1 MLLSIT
7 FFYLIYKTFPYSASS
22 NIWEGGNAVD
32 ELTVEAFEIEDK
44 EDLIDEIMNKY
55 GQEVLQLVY
64 SYVNNKEVAEDLT
77 QDIFVKCYKSL
88 HTYKGNSN
96 LKTWLW
102 RIAINHCKDYL
113 KSWYNKKV
121 IVTEDDFTYMGS
133 QKESVEQTVIQ
144 NAEDCELASAVMNLP
159 IKYREVI
166 YLFYY
171 EELSIKEVAIV
182 IEVKENTI
190 KTRLKKA
197 KELLK
202 KGLEE

>member
-1 MLLSIT
+1 MDIT
-7 FFYLIYKTFPYSASS
+7 IRIFLCIYKTFPYSASS
-22 NIWEGGNAVD
+22 NIWEGGNDVD
-32 ELTVEAFEIEDK
+32 ELTIEAFEIEDK

-102 RIAINHCKDYL
+102 RIAINQCKDYL

-121 IVTEDDFTYMGS
+121 NHDRG
-133 QKESVEQTVIQ
+133 
-144 NAEDCELASAVMNLP
+144 
-159 IKYREVI
+159 
-166 YLFYY
+166 
-171 EELSIKEVAIV
+171 
-182 IEVKENTI
+182 
-190 KTRLKKA
+190 
-197 KELLK
+197 
-202 KGLEE
+202 

>member
-1 MLLSIT
+1 MI
-7 FFYLIYKTFPYSASS
+7 
-22 NIWEGGNAVD
+22 
-32 ELTVEAFEIEDK
+32 EAFEIEDK

-113 KSWYNKKV
+113 KV
-121 IVTEDDFTYMGS
+121 GIT
-133 QKESVEQTVIQ
+133 
-144 NAEDCELASAVMNLP
+144 
-159 IKYREVI
+159 
-166 YLFYY
+166 
-171 EELSIKEVAIV
+171 
-182 IEVKENTI
+182 
-190 KTRLKKA
+190 
-197 KELLK
+197 
-202 KGLEE
+202 KGHRDRG

>member
-1 MLLSIT
+1 MFYKNVIINYI
-7 FFYLIYKTFPYSASS
+7 FYLIYKTFPYSASS

-44 EDLIDEIMNKY
+44 EGLIDEIMNKY

-77 QDIFVKCYKSL
+77 QDIFVKCYKFL

-113 KSWYNKKV
+113 KSWYNKK
-121 IVTEDDFTYMGS
+121 
-133 QKESVEQTVIQ
+133 
-144 NAEDCELASAVMNLP
+144 
-159 IKYREVI
+159 
-166 YLFYY
+166 
-171 EELSIKEVAIV
+171 LS
-182 IEVKENTI
+182 
-190 KTRLKKA
+190 
-197 KELLK
+197 
-202 KGLEE
+202 